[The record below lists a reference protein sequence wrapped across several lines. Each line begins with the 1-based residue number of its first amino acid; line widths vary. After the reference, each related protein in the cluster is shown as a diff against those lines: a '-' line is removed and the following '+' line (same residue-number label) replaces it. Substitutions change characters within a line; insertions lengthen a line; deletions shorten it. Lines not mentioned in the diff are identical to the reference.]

1 MLVIV
6 IILIILLLIAT
17 CYIFNLKKSIRKA
30 ANDINKIRGLDTNA
44 LITTTNGNLE
54 LRELLQEVN
63 EMMLTFRKLEID
75 IEKKNNSLQKTIVN
89 ISHDLKT
96 PLTSALG
103 YVELLQKYELSGEE
117 QHKYESI
124 IIDKLKR
131 LSQLIDDFFTF
142 TKIISNEEK
151 FELKLL
157 DSRGDIYISI
167 NTGAEI
173 CFQFKNRLDEP
184 IIVEQIFDEFYTSDI
199 SRTKQNTGLGLA
211 IVKEFTEM

>member
-131 LSQLIDDFFTF
+131 LSQLIDDFLLL
-142 TKIISNEEK
+142 
-151 FELKLL
+151 LK
-157 DSRGDIYISI
+157 S
-167 NTGAEI
+167 
-173 CFQFKNRLDEP
+173 FPMKKNL
-184 IIVEQIFDEFYTSDI
+184 
-199 SRTKQNTGLGLA
+199 N
-211 IVKEFTEM
+211 

>member
-17 CYIFNLKKSIRKA
+17 CYIFNLKKVLEKRLMI
-30 ANDINKIRGLDTNA
+30 

-96 PLTSALG
+96 PLTSALAM
-103 YVELLQKYELSGEE
+103 
-117 QHKYESI
+117 
-124 IIDKLKR
+124 
-131 LSQLIDDFFTF
+131 
-142 TKIISNEEK
+142 SN
-151 FELKLL
+151 
-157 DSRGDIYISI
+157 
-167 NTGAEI
+167 
-173 CFQFKNRLDEP
+173 CCKNM
-184 IIVEQIFDEFYTSDI
+184 S
-199 SRTKQNTGLGLA
+199 
-211 IVKEFTEM
+211 

>member
-1 MLVIV
+1 M
-6 IILIILLLIAT
+6 
-17 CYIFNLKKSIRKA
+17 
-30 ANDINKIRGLDTNA
+30 
-44 LITTTNGNLE
+44 ITTTNGNLE

-124 IIDKLKR
+124 IIDKLKQ
-131 LSQLIDDFFTF
+131 LSQLIEDFFTF
-142 TKIISNEEK
+142 TKK
-151 FELKLL
+151 RRKPHFC
-157 DSRGDIYISI
+157 DSRLSLLIFSSSRLLTLFMIIYS
-167 NTGAEI
+167 
-173 CFQFKNRLDEP
+173 
-184 IIVEQIFDEFYTSDI
+184 
-199 SRTKQNTGLGLA
+199 
-211 IVKEFTEM
+211 